1 MMITRGFS
9 LTNFA
14 IGTSA
19 LCFQIFVLY
28 PWHQQLDNDFKELK
42 EEHLRVLHGGEKAR
56 MAELKEIRE
65 GLSILNKKST

>member
-28 PWHQQLDNDFKELK
+28 PWHQQLDDDFKELK
-42 EEHLRVLHGGEKAR
+42 AEHLRVLHGGEKAR

-65 GLSILNKKST
+65 GLSILNKKAT